1 MVNIDKVAYKEVNF
15 KSKLIEWTQKN
26 RVMLDFKCIK
36 QDKDENGSPTFEYIC
51 VLEGIEACGGKGF
64 SKKEAQQHAAEETL
78 KKLRK
83 QPKFCDDVF
92 KAKTNRTKMEEE
104 PVMAAPDIEKEIR
117 EQKEFIVSAD
127 NTQKKETPKKENNEN
142 NFDVDFSDVQP
153 EKKEMT
159 REDIIAAA
167 EEAAFNNKDSE

>member
-1 MVNIDKVAYKEVNF
+1 
-15 KSKLIEWTQKN
+15 
-26 RVMLDFKCIK
+26 
-36 QDKDENGSPTFEYIC
+36 
-51 VLEGIEACGGKGF
+51 
-64 SKKEAQQHAAEETL
+64 
-78 KKLRK
+78 
-83 QPKFCDDVF
+83 
-92 KAKTNRTKMEEE
+92 MEEE

-117 EQKEFIVSAD
+117 EQKEFIVSTD

>member
-1 MVNIDKVAYKEVNF
+1 
-15 KSKLIEWTQKN
+15 
-26 RVMLDFKCIK
+26 
-36 QDKDENGSPTFEYIC
+36 
-51 VLEGIEACGGKGF
+51 
-64 SKKEAQQHAAEETL
+64 
-78 KKLRK
+78 
-83 QPKFCDDVF
+83 
-92 KAKTNRTKMEEE
+92 MEEE